1 MAARAHNA
9 LLTQRR
15 ISSNAPV
22 AMRSSIIILVAALAT
37 LSACGD
43 SSKQQAASSSP
54 PVKKSCTT
62 PEQAGMKAADLTR
75 KLVELRTQ
83 GTISA
88 EEYSSLNGMMSNAF
102 RAWAEQQDLKAYC
115 AKLDRVSKSAGL
127 D

>member
-1 MAARAHNA
+1 MVTGAHNA

-15 ISSNAPV
+15 ISSNAPAV
-22 AMRSSIIILVAALAT
+22 MRPSIIILVAALAT

-54 PVKKSCTT
+54 TVRKSCTT

-75 KLVELRTQ
+75 KLIELKKQ

-102 RAWAEQQDLKAYC
+102 RAWAEQQDLKSYC
-115 AKLDRVSKSAGL
+115 STLDRVSKAAGL